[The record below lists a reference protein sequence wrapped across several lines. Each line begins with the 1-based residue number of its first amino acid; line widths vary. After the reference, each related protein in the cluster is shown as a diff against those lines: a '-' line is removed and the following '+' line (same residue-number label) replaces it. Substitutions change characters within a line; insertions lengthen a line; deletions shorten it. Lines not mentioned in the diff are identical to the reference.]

1 MKGEPGMRRGAT
13 AIFLLMVVVTAMPAR
28 AQFSLESP
36 HPKAT
41 PPAAATAP
49 VPEPAPAPNPPPL
62 PPPATDAPAALRAV
76 LAGLD
81 ARYSLRVTLFSREQR
96 LGRPVRVT
104 ADTLWIEHGQSLALA
119 DIARIEQQ
127 QSGFREGARWA
138 GMTGT
143 VIGGLLGGWIGAQAS
158 GWGDGDGAPTFE
170 AIAVGAS
177 LGMVM
182 LGLPAAVIGGGVG
195 ALAENWT
202 TLYPPGLVTAP
213 PPPSD
218 EDRRAV
224 DRERRRPRTRARLL
238 LESGWSTGSADRL
251 ESAGLAFSAALLTR
265 LSPTLE
271 YGPAF
276 SYHALDTVVDVPP
289 RSTSNTMTSVPPV
302 ASMGV
307 DVRCQSSAPG
317 ARPWLDGGLGLVL
330 SNDMHIGAHLGCGY
344 RVRDGHGRDYGVFV
358 RRQVPLAKQVDAI
371 GGFWTLGAGFTFG
384 L

>member
-1 MKGEPGMRRGAT
+1 MF
-13 AIFLLMVVVTAMPAR
+13 ILLMAFVAARPAR

-36 HPKAT
+36 HAKAT
-41 PPAAATAP
+41 PPTAATAP
-49 VPEPAPAPNPPPL
+49 APAPTPAPIPPPL
-62 PPPATDAPAALRAV
+62 PPLATDAPAALRIV

-81 ARYSLRVTLFSREQR
+81 ARYTLRVTVFSREQR
-96 LGRPVRVT
+96 TGCPVRVA
-104 ADTLWIEHGQSLALA
+104 ADTLWLEGGQPLALA

-127 QSGFREGARWA
+127 QSGFREGAQWA
-138 GMTGT
+138 GLTGT
-143 VIGGLLGGWIGAQAS
+143 VIGGLIGGWLGAQAS
-158 GWGDGDGAPTFE
+158 GLGDDDGSPTFE

-182 LGLPAAVIGGGVG
+182 LGMPAALIGGGVG

-202 TLYPPGLVTAP
+202 TLYPPGLVTTP
-213 PPPSD
+213 PPPAD
-218 EDRRAV
+218 DDRPAV
-224 DRERRRPRTRARLL
+224 DRERRRTRSHARLL

-265 LSPTLE
+265 LSPTFE

-276 SYHALDTVVDVPP
+276 SFHALDTVVDIPP
-289 RSTSNTMTSVPPV
+289 RTTSNTMTTVPPV

-307 DVRCQSSAPG
+307 DFRCQSSAPG

-344 RVRDGHGRDYGVFV
+344 RVRDAHGRDYGVFV
-358 RRQVPLAKQVDAI
+358 RRQVPLVKQVDAI